1 MANKKADFKLDEVT
15 PDVINTCWVCGR
27 RFLATHI
34 MANPI
39 CPNCEKTRVKKLIN
53 RCKVCG
59 RGLPKDKIMCD
70 DCLEA
75 VRMKSPI
82 RVPKKGAVPPASV
95 NDVTMDFVSATALAD
110 QMSKSPWGDLPPTQQ
125 KIHEIMGAMK
135 DLLLYKNQK
144 YGDSAINPK
153 GIFYKG
159 DSTNSILIRL
169 DDKLGRV
176 MSNTEDKPRVNDV
189 CDIIGYC
196 TLLLISMGVTAED
209 IAKFK
214 D

>member
-1 MANKKADFKLDEVT
+1 MAKETKKI
-15 PDVINTCWVCGR
+15 PDCIHGQFR
-27 RFLATHI
+27 D
-34 MANPI
+34 
-39 CPNCEKTRVKKLIN
+39 
-53 RCKVCG
+53 KVSSELHTA
-59 RGLPKDKIMCD
+59 R
-70 DCLEA
+70 E
-75 VRMKSPI
+75 I
-82 RVPKKGAVPPASV
+82 RVPKKG
-95 NDVTMDFVSATALAD
+95 T
-110 QMSKSPWGDLPPTQQ
+110 SKSKEVTLSCLEAQMYAEGLLKPYGDLPPTQQ
-125 KIHEIMGAMK
+125 KIHEIMNAMK

-176 MSNTEDKPRVNDV
+176 MSNTEEKPRVNDV

-196 TLLLISMGVTAED
+196 TLLLISMGVTSED
-209 IAKFK
+209 IAHFK

>member
-1 MANKKADFKLDEVT
+1 MAKKLFPKIDTSNMLISESGEVLDKEWYMANKKADFKLDDE
-15 PDVINTCWVCGR
+15 
-27 RFLATHI
+27 
-34 MANPI
+34 
-39 CPNCEKTRVKKLIN
+39 
-53 RCKVCG
+53 
-59 RGLPKDKIMCD
+59 
-70 DCLEA
+70 
-75 VRMKSPI
+75 
-82 RVPKKGAVPPASV
+82 
-95 NDVTMDFVSATALAD
+95 VTMDVVSAMNLAD
-110 QMSKSPWGDLPPTQQ
+110 QMSKSPWGDLPLTQQ
-125 KIHEIMGAMK
+125 KIHEIMGAMR

-153 GIFYKG
+153 KIFYKG

-169 DDKLGRV
+169 DDKIGRV
-176 MSNTEDKPRVNDV
+176 MSNTEEKPRINDV

>member
-1 MANKKADFKLDEVT
+1 MERKCFICKKPMTEEEYQNCRAC
-15 PDVINTCWVCGR
+15 PDCQKSHMPMIKVPKVGT
-27 RFLATHI
+27 
-34 MANPI
+34 
-39 CPNCEKTRVKKLIN
+39 KKH
-53 RCKVCG
+53 
-59 RGLPKDKIMCD
+59 D
-70 DCLEA
+70 DSSLTCLE
-75 VRMKSPI
+75 
-82 RVPKKGAVPPASV
+82 VPLYAQSME
-95 NDVTMDFVSATALAD
+95 N
-110 QMSKSPWGDLPPTQQ
+110 PWGDLPPTQQ
-125 KIHEIMGAMK
+125 KICEIMGAMK

-153 GIFYKG
+153 KIFYKG

-169 DDKLGRV
+169 DDKIGRV

-196 TLLLISMGVTAED
+196 TLLLISMNVTAED